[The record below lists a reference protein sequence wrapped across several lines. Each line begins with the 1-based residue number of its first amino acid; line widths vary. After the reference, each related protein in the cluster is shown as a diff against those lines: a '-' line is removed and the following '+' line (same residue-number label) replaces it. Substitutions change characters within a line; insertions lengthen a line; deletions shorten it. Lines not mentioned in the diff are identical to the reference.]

1 MDRREFS
8 KYLGASVL
16 ATGAVGMARAT
27 ELPMAKSPA
36 ATSKSEKKQW
46 AQAHLK
52 GAENFLMPSFTP
64 DFKNLDEEGIRHDVR
79 QSIKHGFCGS
89 YVSAISLGL
98 DAYQNRFLEIARDE
112 AKSKILMSFSNT
124 SASVEA
130 AIDSLVYAEKLGYSH
145 VLLIFPKGLNP
156 QTEDEAYAQF
166 RKLIDATSLAIV
178 LYAYDV
184 PVLRRFHPS
193 GIPVNVFDRLAD
205 HPRVVAV
212 KMTQT
217 LNAEMAYELC
227 ELLSNRLVFGPTNL
241 DLVPML
247 ARHYHNIQWS
257 GQWNVESVQ
266 SPEKPYAVEYMDL
279 VNRGRVDEAL
289 KVYWQ
294 MQPLIQLI
302 NDTQAP
308 LLVKGGHPWAHM
320 KYYQWA
326 VGGNGGLLPLKVSDA
341 VPLLDAKDRQKIRS
355 TYLKCGITPVDR
367 PEEEFIVGKA
377 AYAKGVRLADLTST
391 PLYA

>member
-27 ELPMAKSPA
+27 EPPKAQSPA

-52 GAENFLMPSFTP
+52 GAENFLVPSFTP

-308 LLVKGGHPWAHM
+308 LLVKGGHPWAQTVDYFPSRSAM
-320 KYYQWA
+320 RC
-326 VGGNGGLLPLKVSDA
+326 LSSMPRT
-341 VPLLDAKDRQKIRS
+341 DRRS
-355 TYLKCGITPVDR
+355 GAHT
-367 PEEEFIVGKA
+367 
-377 AYAKGVRLADLTST
+377 
-391 PLYA
+391 

>member
-27 ELPMAKSPA
+27 EPPKAKSPA

-46 AQAHLK
+46 AQAHLR
-52 GAENFLMPSFTP
+52 GMENQLMASFTP
-64 DFKNLDEEGIRHDVR
+64 DFKSLDEEGIRHDVR
-79 QSIKHGFCGS
+79 QSIKHGFCSCFVQSTGTGEHRKR
-89 YVSAISLGL
+89 LM
-98 DAYQNRFLEIARDE
+98 EIARDE
-112 AKSKILMSFSNT
+112 AKGKILTSFANP

-130 AIDSLVYAEKLGYSH
+130 SIELLRYAEKLGYSH
-145 VLLIFPKGLNP
+145 VLLYFPKDLNP

-178 LYAYDV
+178 LYAYDD

-193 GIPVNVFDRLAD
+193 GIPVNVFSRLAD
-205 HPRVVAV
+205 HPNVVGV
-212 KMTQT
+212 KLTQT
-217 LNAEMAYELC
+217 MNAELTFELC
-227 ELLSNRLVFGPTNL
+227 ERLSNRLLVGPVNL
-241 DLVPML
+241 DSAPILTKNYP
-247 ARHYHNIQWS
+247 NIQYSPMW
-257 GQWNVESVQ
+257 VTESVQ
-266 SPEKPYAVEYMDL
+266 SPEKPYGVEFMDL
-279 VNRGRVDEAL
+279 IRKRRINEAL
-289 KVYWQ
+289 MVYWE

-302 NDTQAP
+302 WDIQTPP
-308 LLVKGGHPWAHM
+308 LAKGGHPWAHM

-326 VGGNGGLLPLKVSDA
+326 VGGNGGLLPLKASEA
-341 VPLLDAKDRQKIRS
+341 VPLIDAKDRQRIRS
-355 TYLKCGITPVDR
+355 TYEKCGITPVDH
-367 PEEEFIVGKA
+367 PEEEFVVGRA